1 MPGLCDMVP
10 WTLTAGRGS
19 IGSVELKTE
28 GRSTK
33 GSPPCTY
40 PRDGLLLRGECCV
53 RRALVSRVVA
63 RTTTAWGEK
72 TGVYSALSSWSKLA
86 RRQLTNY
93 SESRL
98 AWQPAVSWPCSL
110 PPAPP
115 HRTSQSATHRRLQM
129 GKTRAQDELR
139 EELCYGRRLMT
150 CLLPMGGTS
159 MSPRSRCGRD
169 TGQPVNTGAGTRLD
183 NTLIRTNEEL

>member
-10 WTLTAGRGS
+10 WNLTAGRGS

-28 GRSTK
+28 GHGTK
-33 GSPPCTY
+33 GSPSMYISPGWT
-40 PRDGLLLRGECCV
+40 GLWLLWGECCV

-169 TGQPVNTGAGTRLD
+169 TGQPVNTGVGTGA
-183 NTLIRTNEEL
+183 